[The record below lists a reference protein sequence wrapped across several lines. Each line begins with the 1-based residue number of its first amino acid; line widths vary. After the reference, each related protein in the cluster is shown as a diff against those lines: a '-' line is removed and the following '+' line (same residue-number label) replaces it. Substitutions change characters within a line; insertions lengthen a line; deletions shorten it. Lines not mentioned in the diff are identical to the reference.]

1 MTNEEL
7 FVILGIIVLIGGYWS
22 IRGAIGMFQRYNAI
36 LIILYLVF
44 LFPVAFTHMFLLG
57 MFGKSK
63 KQRIKEEI
71 QQEAEKQVLVEK
83 EKENLKK

>member
-7 FVILGIIVLIGGYWS
+7 VQILGIIVLLGGYWS
-22 IRGAIGMFQRYNAI
+22 IRGFIGMFQRYNAI

-71 QQEAEKQVLVEK
+71 QQEAKKQVLVEK